1 MVEPS
6 QLQRLHFIDK
16 RLFTPNM
23 ELSSLLLA
31 ILIQNIMHCRSGG
44 RPIFRGH
51 VAEYTVVIM
60 RRKRTDVID
69 VGMICI
75 PDAAKLSLLVL
86 GWLLSIAEVPWFRG
100 GLLDVFGSLELI

>member
-1 MVEPS
+1 MSVSRHHFMPLFGKSDAIMVEPS

-31 ILIQNIMHCRSGG
+31 ILIQNVMHCRSGG

-51 VAEYTVVIM
+51 VAEYTVEIM

-75 PDAAKLSLLVL
+75 PDAAKLWVV
-86 GWLLSIAEVPWFRG
+86 A
-100 GLLDVFGSLELI
+100 

>member
-1 MVEPS
+1 MSVSRHHFMPLFGKSDAIMVEPS

-31 ILIQNIMHCRSGG
+31 ILIQNVMHCRSGG

-75 PDAAKLSLLVL
+75 PDAAKLWVV
-86 GWLLSIAEVPWFRG
+86 A
-100 GLLDVFGSLELI
+100 